1 MSKTVDAVMLILV
14 ICAFSI
20 GPIALIWGWVRWSK
34 RPKMMT
40 ICSMLSLIGFILAT
54 CSALL
59 AIGST
64 IYAQRIG
71 GFGFYDPLHLR
82 IIRWGSLISAVGILI
97 GLGGAWRKSPLR
109 WFSVASAVGMFAFWI
124 LVAESE

>member
-1 MSKTVDAVMLILV
+1 MLILV

-20 GPIALIWGWVRWSK
+20 GPIALIWGWVRWSR

-40 ICSMLSLIGFILAT
+40 ICSDLSSIGFILAT

-82 IIRWGSLISAVGILI
+82 IIRWGSLLSGLAMLFGLCGI
-97 GLGGAWRKSPLR
+97 WRKSPLR
-109 WFSVASAVGMFAFWI
+109 WFSVASAVGTFAFWI